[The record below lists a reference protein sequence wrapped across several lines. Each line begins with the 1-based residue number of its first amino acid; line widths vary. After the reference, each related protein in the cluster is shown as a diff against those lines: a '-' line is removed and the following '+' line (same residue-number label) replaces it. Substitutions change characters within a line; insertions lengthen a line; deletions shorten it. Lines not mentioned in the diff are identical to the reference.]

1 MLACV
6 HMSQR
11 TVLGWKE
18 KGKSRREKEVGGKRW
33 ESNGVQLSVGKQC
46 HSPDDIHHNCDGGQ
60 KSREETKG
68 NCPQGRKCS
77 KGTQWQVDT
86 ESKQVR

>member
-1 MLACV
+1 MFV
-6 HMSQR
+6 GVSQR
-11 TVLGWKE
+11 TVLGK
-18 KGKSRREKEVGGKRW
+18 RREGAEEKRRLGKKRW
-33 ESNGVQLSVGKQC
+33 ESNRLQLSVGKQC

-86 ESKQVR
+86 ESKQAR